1 MVDNEVNVDK
11 IKAVNK
17 PGFLNKR
24 NVIIIAVLLLIAGT
38 VIFLINNEPEIES
51 EVIIETVGGEVSA
64 EELER
69 QQTLIFVAES
79 DEDILHNNWNI
90 FKLTK
95 SLGGGFRNVLVE
107 PLFVLNYESGEIMPW
122 LATDYSEDGKE
133 WTITLRDGVTWSDGE
148 AFNADDVVFTVE
160 TMMEPNLVPLAHGAI
175 HLVLDDVEK
184 IDDLTVKFY
193 LKEED
198 PYFLHNYVLSKI
210 QHGLF
215 VLPEHIWNGQD
226 IDTFQT
232 DIDLTEVTPVFTGAY
247 KPVEATPGEEIIFE
261 RDDNWWGAKSGWK
274 PLPEPRTLKIIYLP
288 QEEAVRALGNNEVDN
303 LIDST
308 LSEVVWLKQNNKN
321 IVTWFEDLP
330 YAWVPDPCSRIFE
343 INNAI
348 EPWNDKDMRWALN
361 YAIDRD
367 EIVAFAYEGTTL
379 KSRHF
384 FPAYPPLNFYT
395 DLLEEKGLYDTYPV
409 LEHNPAKA
417 KGLIESKGYV
427 LNSDGYYEKDGNV
440 LGLSISTHNHRPE
453 LELVTD
459 SIVEQLNSVGV
470 KAEKVLMEGDDYR
483 ADFNKGITESRMGW
497 YACGSIVEPFISMDL
512 FNVKWLK
519 EIGEDSEGNEWRWS
533 GENAEKYSEIVDE
546 ISRHEM
552 GSPEVDDLFVEAMGY
567 WLEDL
572 PIIPITQAKKG
583 LVSSSK
589 YWKNWPTLE
598 NNYIQPPTW
607 WMSTQ
612 VIIHNLESTTEEE

>member
-1 MVDNEVNVDK
+1 M
-11 IKAVNK
+11 
-17 PGFLNKR
+17 
-24 NVIIIAVLLLIAGT
+24 
-38 VIFLINNEPEIES
+38 EIEEKINEEGGKRKWMILGIVVAVVAVIGIFMFVDFGED
-51 EVIIETVGGEVSA
+51 EVVKEEITTTQLST

-69 QQTLIFVAES
+69 RQTLIFVAES

-95 SLGGGFRNVLVE
+95 ALGGGFRNILVE
-107 PLFVLNYESGEIMPW
+107 PLFILNYESGEIMPW

-133 WTITLRDGVTWSDGE
+133 WTITLREGITWSDGE
-148 AFNADDVVFTVE
+148 AFNADDVVFSVK

-175 HLVLDDVEK
+175 HLILDDVEK
-184 IDDLTVKFY
+184 IDDLTVKFH

-198 PYFLHNYVLSKI
+198 PYFLHNYIISKI

-232 DIDLTEVTPVFTGAY
+232 DIDISKTTPVFTGAY
-247 KPVEATPGEEIIFE
+247 KPVEVTPGKEIIFE

-274 PLPEPRTLKIIYLP
+274 SLPEPKTLKIIYLP
-288 QEEAVRALGNNEVDN
+288 QEEAVQALGNNEVDN
-303 LIDST
+303 LIHST
-308 LSEVVWLKQNNKN
+308 LTEVLWLKQNNKN

-330 YAWVPDPCSRIFE
+330 YAWVPDPCSRLFE

-427 LNSDGYYEKDGNV
+427 LNSDGFYEKDGDV
-440 LGLSISTHNHRPE
+440 LSLSISTHNHRPE

-459 SIVEQLNSVGV
+459 SIVGQLTSVGI
-470 KAEKVLMEGDDYR
+470 KAEKVLTEGDIYR
-483 ADFNKGITESRMGW
+483 SDFNKGITEARMGW
-497 YACGSIVEPFISMDL
+497 YACGSIVEPFISMDK

-519 EIGEDSEGNEWRWS
+519 EIGEDTEGNEWRWS
-533 GENAEKYSEIVDE
+533 GENAEKYSEIVDV
-546 ISRHEM
+546 ISKQEM

-572 PIIPITQAKKG
+572 PIIPITQAKVG
-583 LVSSSK
+583 IVSSSK
-589 YWKNWPTLE
+589 YWENWPTLD

-612 VIIHNLESTTEEE
+612 HIIHNLRATSEEE